1 MVFRELQK
9 FRRKKTI
16 STDIFFILA
25 NITTNCQMDA
35 SEFEGML
42 YTMLSEET
50 FANHILD
57 TTDVNEEST
66 ISDYV
71 SQNFS
76 ITIGDTW
83 TCLTC
88 ETQRSPKISKD
99 LSLIVSLEQKS
110 Q

>member
-1 MVFRELQK
+1 M
-9 FRRKKTI
+9 
-16 STDIFFILA
+16 FFILA
-25 NITTNCQMDA
+25 NITTNFQMDA

-42 YTMLSEET
+42 YTMLSEEP

-57 TTDVNEEST
+57 MTDVNEEST

-71 SQNFS
+71 SQNFA
-76 ITIGDTW
+76 IIIGDTW

-99 LSLIVSLEQKS
+99 LSLIIYLEQKS
-110 Q
+110 EYGKI

>member
-1 MVFRELQK
+1 MFWWDI

-16 STDIFFILA
+16 STDVFFILE

-42 YTMLSEET
+42 YTMLSEEP

-57 TTDVNEEST
+57 MTDGNKEST

-76 ITIGDTW
+76 IIIGDT
-83 TCLTC
+83 
-88 ETQRSPKISKD
+88 
-99 LSLIVSLEQKS
+99 
-110 Q
+110 